1 MTTQGYPHHHQQS
14 NSVVASSSGKPG
26 KENKEMLQAQELL
39 NSVFAAYALSVGDIE
54 RGCRKVETIH
64 YRHLSLSTIT
74 ITHPFTPIFLSLLF
88 LPPLPTTP
96 PSLLTTPPSQ
106 ALNELMICE
115 RMAKNLALLTASGD
129 PEGGG
134 NPTQSVVYNQSVQ
147 CLMTKFGELEVFKL
161 WAELQL
167 IELRATLQEVK
178 NRQFPVGSGHLLQAS
193 GGCFSHNPLSY
204 LLSHILTYHVFLA
217 YPLTYPLSYT
227 LSHTLF
233 YLESGEFGISVQL
246 LSETQSR
253 LADMKRR
260 MKTLRTRCDGLNLA
274 FAPQVPSTQFDPFPH
289 TL

>member
-1 MTTQGYPHHHQQS
+1 MTTTQGYPHQQQQS
-14 NSVVASSSGKPG
+14 NGVVASSSGKPG

-74 ITHPFTPIFLSLLF
+74 IAHPFTPIFLSLLF

-227 LSHTLF
+227 LSHIPSLIYPLSHTLF
-233 YLESGEFGISVQL
+233 HALFHILLLTYPLSYTLSYIPSPTSNQASSV
-246 LSETQSR
+246 SVYSCYP
-253 LADMKRR
+253 RR
-260 MKTLRTRCDGLNLA
+260 KVDLPT
-274 FAPQVPSTQFDPFPH
+274 
-289 TL
+289 